1 MSDQSDTPTRRL
13 PAGGLSLEDRLD
25 NIESLLQQLLAR
37 ENVAATDVA
46 LIKSKLELHDK
57 ILMGVCG
64 IVGTVIITA
73 IISLVIIK
81 GNA

>member
-1 MSDQSDTPTRRL
+1 METPPGLRRL
-13 PAGGLSLEDRLD
+13 PAGGMSLENRLE
-25 NIESLLQQLLAR
+25 NIENLLHELLKR

-64 IVGTVIITA
+64 IVGTAIVTAVIG
-73 IISLVIIK
+73 LVIIK
-81 GNA
+81 AGK